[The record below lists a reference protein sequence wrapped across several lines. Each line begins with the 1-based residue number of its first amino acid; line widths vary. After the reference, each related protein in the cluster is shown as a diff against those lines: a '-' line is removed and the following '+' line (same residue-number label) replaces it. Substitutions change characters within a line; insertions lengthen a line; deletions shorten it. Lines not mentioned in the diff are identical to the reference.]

1 MPRIVVEIDDDLL
14 AAAARQLGTTTEKD
28 TVEAAVRQAAWLTTR
43 FSVGDRFRVAS
54 SEQAD
59 REARERAPWGDEPPG
74 RGAHAGSGAVGE
86 EPAPGPADEG
96 HGSLLGGLVGLA
108 VESVR
113 SSAERNRQNWEKER
127 ARQEQRRAEQRRQD
141 EEELLRLQLKQAQ
154 REERE
159 RRRRWLGL

>member
-1 MPRIVVEIDDDLL
+1 MPRIVVDIDDNLL
-14 AAAARQLGTTTEKD
+14 AAAARQLGTTSEQG
-28 TVEAAVRQAAWLTTR
+28 TVEAAVRQAAWLTRRT
-43 FSVGDRFRVAS
+43 SMGDQF
-54 SEQAD
+54 EFQAD
-59 REARERAPWGDEPPG
+59 RSGIAGPGSRDNEPPLQ
-74 RGAHAGSGAVGE
+74 GAPTGAAAGGE
-86 EPAPGPADEG
+86 AAPPAQAGQG

-113 SSAERNRQNWEKER
+113 SSADRNRENWEKER
-127 ARQEQRRAEQRRQD
+127 ARQEQRRAEQRRRD